1 MDKFYVSIYIVISC
15 IIGRKVY
22 ESKTYFESRY
32 GLGDFMW
39 PNLSER
45 AEIIMSHASMT
56 ELSTQELVE
65 EIKTVYNLLASLESG
80 AVIPEAMTPEKAPKA
95 EVVKKPSIPLKD
107 IVTQK
112 HVVCLE
118 CGKKCRTLKA
128 HLKKAHGLLPK
139 EYYKQFGL
147 DPKKY
152 SLTCKEYSAKRSQMA
167 KDRGFGKEGGRK
179 KKAGA

>member
-1 MDKFYVSIYIVISC
+1 MAT
-15 IIGRKVY
+15 
-22 ESKTYFESRY
+22 E
-32 GLGDFMW
+32 
-39 PNLSER
+39 NLKL
-45 AEIIMSHASMT
+45 AVEIIISHASMT
-56 ELSTQELVE
+56 ELSTKELVE
-65 EIKTVYNLLASLESG
+65 EIKTVYNLLASLEGG
-80 AVIPEAMTPEKAPKA
+80 AVVPESVAPKKAPEA
-95 EVVKKPSIPLKD
+95 EVVKKPPIPLKD

-139 EYYKQFGL
+139 EYFKQFGL

-152 SLTCKEYSAKRSQMA
+152 PLVCKEYSAKRSQMA